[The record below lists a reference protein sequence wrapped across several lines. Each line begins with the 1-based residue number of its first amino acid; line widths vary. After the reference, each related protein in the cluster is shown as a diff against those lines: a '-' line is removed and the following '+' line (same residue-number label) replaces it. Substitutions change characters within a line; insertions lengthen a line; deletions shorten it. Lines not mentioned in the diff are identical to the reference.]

1 MLKTSLI
8 SFTAATVLAASSHLH
23 AGALPRSTNPPAP
36 QASGQAA
43 TQPTMVHFE
52 GCLFTEPALTATT
65 PIVVPAGTT
74 QKWVLTNV
82 KVIAGAINDDEAAK
96 TTYGLNKVDGEQAR
110 SFYGKRVGVTGR
122 VSPATPRPT
131 LEVVD
136 LREISGGCPMLP
148 SLQRP

>member
-8 SFTAATVLAASSHLH
+8 SFTAAAVLAASSHLN
-23 AGALPRSTNPPAP
+23 AGPLLTSGPNPPAP
-36 QASGQAA
+36 QAAAQPA

-52 GCLFTEPALTATT
+52 GCLFTESSLTATM

-74 QKWVLTNV
+74 QKWVLTHV
-82 KVIAGAINDDEAAK
+82 KVISGAIGDDEASR
-96 TTYGLNKVDGEQAR
+96 TTYALNKMEPELGR

-136 LREISGGCPMLP
+136 LREISGGCPVLP
-148 SLQRP
+148 SLS